1 MSWWRPFR
9 ASGSTGD
16 GGALINPHV
25 DPRFVPGAQ
34 GTGLEAGASRRRLA
48 TWRPVS
54 EHVNALLRASGDTVL
69 ARARF
74 LVRNTGYAKAAMR
87 SWGAATVG
95 AGIKPSPL
103 VDEPTLK
110 AGITLAWADWTDEAD
125 AEGVTDFYGLC
136 RRVSREAYLAGEVFV
151 RFIVP
156 DPADQLSVPLQL
168 QVIPA
173 EQLPY
178 WRSVHAPN
186 GNEVR
191 LGIEFDSRGRRAAYW
206 FWKRN
211 PSDVQLEFAAAVAAT
226 ELVRV
231 PAEEVLHIFDPVE
244 AGQVRGLSSFA
255 QAIVKLFML
264 DVYDDA
270 ELERKKQAARFA
282 TFVTKPPLDPETEEG
297 EQAPDDVGAAIG
309 YYGPGATVE
318 LREGEDVK
326 FSDPADVG
334 GGYEPFQYR
343 TLLQLSAALGV
354 PYAELSADLN
364 RTTYASSRAGLLAF
378 RAEVEAFQHAVLV
391 YQFLRPVYRRWL
403 PLAVLAGAVPM
414 SATQFLADRTATLRF
429 KAIVP
434 RAPWVDPLKDRQA
447 AALAVAN
454 GYISRDDVIEAEGY
468 DPEETDIRI
477 KASQERAEALGLTF
491 TPTTTVPPVPGQTGQ
506 TSPGGPDGGPPD
518 GPDPQQQQTDR
529 EAA

>member
-1 MSWWRPFR
+1 MSWWRPSWL
-9 ASGSTGD
+9 SGSTG
-16 GGALINPHV
+16 GGSVI
-25 DPRFVPGAQ
+25 DPATDARFAA
-34 GTGLEAGASRRRLA
+34 GTQVQGLEAGATRRRLA
-48 TWRPVS
+48 VWQPS
-54 EHVNALLRASGDTVL
+54 NEHVNALLRASGSTVL

-74 LVRNTGYAKAAMR
+74 LVRNNGYAKAAMR

-103 VDEPTLK
+103 ILNEPELK
-110 AGITLAWADWTDEAD
+110 AGITQAWADWTDEAD

-136 RRVSREAYLAGEVFV
+136 RRVSREAYLAGEVFI
-151 RFIVP
+151 RFITP
-156 DPADQLSVPLQL
+156 DPADGLSVPLQL
-168 QVIPA
+168 QVMPA

-178 WRSVHAPN
+178 WRSVPSPVVA

-191 LGIEFDSRGRRAAYW
+191 LGVEFDPRGRRVAYW

-211 PSDVQLEFAAAVAAT
+211 PSDVHLEFTAAVAAT

-231 PAEEVLHIFDPVE
+231 PAEEVLHVYDAVE
-244 AGQVRGLSSFA
+244 AGQVRGLSSLA
-255 QAIVKLFML
+255 QAIVKMFML

-270 ELERKKQAARFA
+270 ELERKKQAARYA
-282 TFVTKPPLDPETEEG
+282 TFITKPPLDPTLMEG
-297 EQAPDDVGAAIG
+297 EFAADDAGAAIG

-391 YQFLRPVYRRWL
+391 FQFLRPIYQRWL
-403 PLAVLAGAVPM
+403 RLAVLAGAVPL
-414 SATQFLADRTATLRF
+414 SATEFLADRIALSRF

-468 DPEETDIRI
+468 DPEETDLRI
-477 KASQERAEALGLTF
+477 KASNERAEALGLDF
-491 TPTTTVPPVPGQTGQ
+491 TPTSKVPADGTGGTPAPEPADQ
-506 TSPGGPDGGPPD
+506 QPGGPA
-518 GPDPQQQQTDR
+518 DPQQR